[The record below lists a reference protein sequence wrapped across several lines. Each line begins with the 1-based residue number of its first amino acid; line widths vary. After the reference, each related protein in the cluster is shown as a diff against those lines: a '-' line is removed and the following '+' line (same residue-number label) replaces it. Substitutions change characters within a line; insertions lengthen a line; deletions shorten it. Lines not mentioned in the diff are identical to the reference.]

1 MIFIF
6 TYLPFNLWI
15 KFPSTVVLTFQ
26 RCIRNPP
33 EDLLK
38 HSCWTLTE
46 SFRFSR
52 LRGIWWSAFLTSS
65 LVMLTLLVQGPHVK
79 NRCSRERRIRSHWN
93 CELGSPG
100 RTISLLHLLPSCAS
114 HARPAWAFRAK
125 VRGLIQDTAR
135 NLEPEQRRALPGEKA
150 DPWGRRASHLANKQ
164 KGLNLQ
170 PDQLFWV
177 NTLQGRLCKH
187 ALSTGGLRTSKA
199 GLFFFFS
206 PVSFS
211 SPHTHPPS
219 RFFLSTEKSH

>member
-1 MIFIF
+1 MIFLF
-6 TYLPFNLWI
+6 TYLPSNLWI

-38 HSCWTLTE
+38 HSCWTLIE

-52 LRGIWWSAFLTSS
+52 LSGIWWSAFLTTPWWCWPCWSRDPMLRTAAPVKGEYEVTGIVNWEVQEGPSS
-65 LVMLTLLVQGPHVK
+65 YFIFSHPVLHVQG
-79 NRCSRERRIRSHWN
+79 
-93 CELGSPG
+93 L
-100 RTISLLHLLPSCAS
+100 
-114 HARPAWAFRAK
+114 RAK

-150 DPWGRRASHLANKQ
+150 DPWGWRASHLADKQ

-170 PDQLFWV
+170 PDPLFWV

-199 GLFFFFS
+199 GWFFFFS
-206 PVSFS
+206 SCFLLFA
-211 SPHTHPPS
+211 PPL
-219 RFFLSTEKSH
+219 FLSTEKSH